1 MLQSRCLRRFLGC
14 GLAVAISLL
23 TTARSRAD
31 FTAVFSAWQ
40 GGNYDTVTLFG
51 TRNESDH
58 YGGAFAWTNLDPN
71 NPDLV
76 AYPIP
81 GISGFPSAP
90 ADFISFCIEI
100 PQYVYPG
107 ALHTNYDLKALED
120 APVGPANGSVAMGPT
135 SATLIKEL
143 WWQHISHPDPMHPTD
158 NALTNSTTIGAMQI
172 AIWKLVYDGGSNL
185 DLATGNLTAANAG
198 TAGSDSNLAQ
208 QWLNQIANNAQSNPG
223 FASLMAF
230 SSPAADNPGGY
241 QYQDQVVELP
251 ADMNHIPGVPE
262 AESLAIWSLLGAIGT
277 VVCRYRR
284 RHEGPSSC

>member
-1 MLQSRCLRRFLGC
+1 MIQNRCLRRFFDC

-23 TTARSRAD
+23 TAAPSRAD

-40 GGNYDTVTLFG
+40 GGSGDTVTVFG
-51 TRNESDH
+51 MATESDH
-58 YGGAFAWTNLDPN
+58 YGGAFAWTNLNPN

-120 APVGPANGSVAMGPT
+120 APVGPANGSVPMGST

-143 WWQHISHPDPMHPTD
+143 WWQHISHPDPMHPSD
-158 NALTNSTTIGAMQI
+158 YALTNSTTIGAMQI
-172 AIWKLVYDGGSNL
+172 AIWKLVYDGGNL
-185 DLATGNLTAANAG
+185 NLATGLLTAANAG
-198 TAGSDSNLAQ
+198 TAGTDSNLAQ
-208 QWLNQIANNAQSNPG
+208 LWLSEIAGNAVSNPG
-223 FASLMAF
+223 LASLAAF
-230 SSPAADNPGGY
+230 SSPAADNLGGP

-251 ADMNHIPGVPE
+251 ADINHIPGVPE